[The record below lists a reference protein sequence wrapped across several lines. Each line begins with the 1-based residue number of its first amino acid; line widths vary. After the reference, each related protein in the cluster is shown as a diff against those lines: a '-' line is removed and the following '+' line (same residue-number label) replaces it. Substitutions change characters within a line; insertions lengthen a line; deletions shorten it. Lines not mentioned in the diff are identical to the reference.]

1 MDNKKGV
8 IIMAEKSREQLI
20 HEACMKIMSEVGVYF
35 DNPKAVDILKDN
47 DIKVNDDN
55 VAFFTEDQVMKYLKM
70 APSQFTVYAP
80 DPKNNVVMG
89 DGSSNPAPDY
99 GSAFVDDW
107 DGNRRPSTWEDY
119 VKAVK
124 LCESEPCI
132 KFTGGILAQPNNVS
146 QEFATIAMFY
156 AMITHSKKA
165 MIMPTGYKEEME
177 TMLKA
182 CCEWFGGK
190 DAFCEKTRFISLIN
204 TVSPL
209 RLDDRML
216 DNLMLMAE
224 HNQAVIVAPASMLGA
239 TSPIY
244 MAGAIASGLAES
256 LAGICLAQMIRP
268 GAPCV
273 IGCQSVAAD
282 MRGDILYACASPEAA
297 IMQGYAGKMG
307 KFYGLPSRGGGCLS
321 DASRVNVQAGYE
333 SMLNFYNARDNNVS
347 IIIHCG
353 GVTDAVNALCF
364 EKMMVDFEIMREAI
378 FVQTPIEINEDTLDF
393 DEIAEIAQMGTFLD
407 CDSTLEDFRTLY
419 SPKVGMRSAKDPDY
433 MHKTIDAEI
442 QRLLNVYNA
451 DPKGISDEDNEKVK
465 AVLVSA
471 GVDCDMLDQIR
482 SDYRSLVAAK

>member
-1 MDNKKGV
+1 
-8 IIMAEKSREQLI
+8 MAEKTREQLI

-35 DNPKAVDILKDN
+35 DNPKAVDILKQN
-47 DIKVNDDN
+47 GIKVNDDN
-55 VAFFTEDQVMKYLKM
+55 VAFFTEDEVMKYLKM
-70 APSQFTVYAP
+70 APSQFTVHAI
-80 DPKNNVVMG
+80 DPKNDVIMG

-107 DGNRRPSTWEDY
+107 EGNRRPSTWEDY
-119 VKAVK
+119 VKATK

-132 KFTGGILAQPNNVS
+132 KFTGGILAQPNNVA
-146 QEFATIAMFY
+146 QEYATLAMFY
-156 AMITHSKKA
+156 SMITHSEKA

-177 TMLKA
+177 TMLAA

-239 TSPIY
+239 TGPVF

-256 LAGICLAQMIRP
+256 LAGICLAQMVRP

-321 DASRVNVQAGYE
+321 DAARVNAQAGYE
-333 SMLNFYNARDNNVS
+333 SMLNYYNAKANNIS

-364 EKMMVDFEIMREAI
+364 EKMMVDFEIMRQAN
-378 FVQTPIEINEDTLDF
+378 FVQTPITIDEETLNLE
-393 DEIAEIAQMGTFLD
+393 EIAEIAQYGTFLD
-407 CDSTLEDFRTLY
+407 CDSTLENFRVLY
-419 SPKVGMRSAKDPDY
+419 APKVGERSSKDPDY
-433 MHKTIDAEI
+433 MHKTIMAEM
-442 QRLLNVYNA
+442 QRLLDVYEAN
-451 DPKGISDEDNEKVK
+451 PKGIDDENNEKVK
-465 AVLVSA
+465 AVLVKA
-471 GVDCDMLDQIR
+471 GMDAAMLDEIR
-482 SDYRSLVAAK
+482 AK

>member
-1 MDNKKGV
+1 
-8 IIMAEKSREQLI
+8 MAEKTREQLI

-35 DNPKAVDILKDN
+35 DNPKAVDILKQN
-47 DIKVNDDN
+47 GIKVNDDN
-55 VAFFTEDQVMKYLKM
+55 VAFFTEDEVMKYLKM
-70 APSQFTVYAP
+70 APSQFTVHAI
-80 DPKNNVVMG
+80 DPKNDVIMG

-107 DGNRRPSTWEDY
+107 EGNRRPSTWEDY
-119 VKAVK
+119 VKATK

-132 KFTGGILAQPNNVS
+132 KFTGGILAQPNNVA
-146 QEFATIAMFY
+146 QEYATLAMFY
-156 AMITHSKKA
+156 SMITHSEKA

-177 TMLKA
+177 TMLAA

-239 TSPIY
+239 TGPVF

-256 LAGICLAQMIRP
+256 LAGICLAQMVRP

-321 DASRVNVQAGYE
+321 DAARVNAQAGYE
-333 SMLNFYNARDNNVS
+333 SMLNYYNAKDNNIS

-364 EKMMVDFEIMREAI
+364 EKMMVDFEIMRQAN
-378 FVQTPIEINEDTLDF
+378 FVQTPITIDEETLNLE
-393 DEIAEIAQMGTFLD
+393 EIAEIAQYGTFLD
-407 CDSTLEDFRTLY
+407 CDSTLENFRVLY
-419 SPKVGMRSAKDPDY
+419 APKVGERSSKDPDY
-433 MHKTIDAEI
+433 MHKTIMAEM
-442 QRLLNVYNA
+442 QRLLDVYEAN
-451 DPKGISDEDNEKVK
+451 PKGIDDENNEKVK
-465 AVLVSA
+465 AVLVKA
-471 GVDCDMLDQIR
+471 GMDAAMLDEIR
-482 SDYRSLVAAK
+482 AK

>member
-1 MDNKKGV
+1 
-8 IIMAEKSREQLI
+8 MAEKSREQLI
-20 HEACMKIMSEVGVYF
+20 HEACMKIMEEVGVYF
-35 DNPKAVDILKDN
+35 DNPKAVQILKDN
-47 DIKVNDDN
+47 GIKVNDDN
-55 VAFFTEDQVMKYLKM
+55 VAFFTEDEVMKYLKM
-70 APSQFTVYAP
+70 APSQFTVHAV
-80 DPKNNVVMG
+80 DPKNDVVMG

-124 LCESEPCI
+124 LCENEDCI
-132 KFTGGILAQPNNVS
+132 RFTGGILAQPNNVS
-146 QEFATIAMFY
+146 QEFATLAMFY
-156 AMITHSKKA
+156 SMITHSEKA

-177 TMLKA
+177 TMLAA

-190 DAFCEKTRFISLIN
+190 EAFCEKTRFISLIN

-216 DNLMLMAE
+216 DNLMLLSE
-224 HNQAVIVAPASMLGA
+224 HNQAVILAPASMLGA
-239 TSPIY
+239 TSPVFI
-244 MAGAIASGLAES
+244 AGAIASGLAES

-297 IMQGYAGKMG
+297 VMQGYAGKMG

-321 DASRVNVQAGYE
+321 DASRVNAQAGYE
-333 SMLNFYNARDNNVS
+333 SMLNYYNARDNNIS

-364 EKMMVDFEIMREAI
+364 EKMMVDFEIMRQAN
-378 FVQTPIEINEDTLDF
+378 FVQTPITIDEETLCF
-393 DEIAEIAQMGTFLD
+393 DEIAEIAQYGTFLD
-407 CDSTLEDFRTLY
+407 CDSTLENFRVLY
-419 SPKVGMRSAKDPDY
+419 APKVGERSSKDPDY
-433 MHKTIDAEI
+433 LLKTINAEM
-442 QRLLNVYNA
+442 QRLLDKYAAN
-451 DPKGISDEDNEKVK
+451 PKGIDDENNEKVK
-465 AVLVSA
+465 AVLVKA
-471 GVDCDMLDQIR
+471 GMDPEMLDTIR
-482 SDYRSLVAAK
+482 ADYKELVAAKA